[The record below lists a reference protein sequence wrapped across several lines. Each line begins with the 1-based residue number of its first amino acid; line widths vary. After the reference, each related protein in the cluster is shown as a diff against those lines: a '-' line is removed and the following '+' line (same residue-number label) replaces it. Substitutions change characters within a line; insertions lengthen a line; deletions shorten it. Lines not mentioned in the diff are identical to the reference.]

1 MDDNA
6 ANSLISQALVR
17 HTPQAAVEHQL
28 CLDLGENGMNER
40 SCRDAGDSTFRSG
53 VVINFDLNALN
64 TRTVPQHARSNFS
77 FQLTF
82 YLAPPSSS
90 MLMLS

>member
-1 MDDNA
+1 MDLMDDNA
-6 ANSLISQALVR
+6 ANLRISQALVR

-28 CLDLGENGMNER
+28 CLDLSGNGMNER
-40 SCRDAGDSTFRSG
+40 TRRDAGDSLFRCG
-53 VVINFDLNALN
+53 VVINFNQNTLH

-82 YLAPPSSS
+82 YLAPPS
-90 MLMLS
+90 